1 MIFVG
6 IRNIHIHVITH
17 SGSVNIG
24 STMHLHAPTQDLPE
38 SILPSPDVPQPP
50 QAPPLPLLRLL
61 PPLQPFHNQHHQSFR
76 KADFDRG
83 YWLMNFQVIIGKY
96 KMFWR
101 VY

>member
-50 QAPPLPLLRLL
+50 QAPPFHSSDCSHPSSHSTTNTTNRFVRLIL
-61 PPLQPFHNQHHQSFR
+61 
-76 KADFDRG
+76 
-83 YWLMNFQVIIGKY
+83 IGDIG
-96 KMFWR
+96 
-101 VY
+101 